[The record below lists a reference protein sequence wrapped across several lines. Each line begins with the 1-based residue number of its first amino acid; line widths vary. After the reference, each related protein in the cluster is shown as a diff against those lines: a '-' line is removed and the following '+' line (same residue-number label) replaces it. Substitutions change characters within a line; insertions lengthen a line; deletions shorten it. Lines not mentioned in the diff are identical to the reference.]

1 MTVAR
6 IAFAGTP
13 DFAVPTLRTLLASE
27 HELVGVWTQP
37 DRPAGRGRQPR
48 PSPVKAV
55 AGAAGIPVHQPERLT
70 SETERAPLVAA
81 EPDVLVVV
89 AYGLLLPRAVL
100 ALPRQGCVNVHAS
113 LLPRWRGAAPI
124 QRAVLAGDSETGVC
138 LMRMDPG
145 MDTGPVYACRRT
157 AIGADD
163 TAGTLHDRLADTGAA
178 LLADNLEGLV
188 HGELEP
194 TPQPEE
200 GVTHAAKITKAEARL
215 DWTQPAHALARQVA
229 ALNPWPV
236 AEADW
241 AGQRLRVW
249 RAHPL
254 APGTTTE
261 PGTVIAAGPE
271 GLDVACGEGCL
282 RITELQAPGGRP
294 QAVASFLNGHAIA
307 PGTRFH

>member
-1 MTVAR
+1 MTAAR

-13 DFAVPTLRTLLASE
+13 DFAVPTLRTLLATA

-55 AGAAGIPVHQPERLT
+55 AEAAGIPVHQPERLT

-81 EPDVLVVV
+81 APDVLVVV
-89 AYGLLLPRAVL
+89 AYGLLLPQAVL

-124 QRAVLAGDSETGVC
+124 QRALLAGDSETGVC
-138 LMRMDPG
+138 LMRMAPG

-157 AIGADD
+157 PIGADD
-163 TAGTLHDRLADTGAA
+163 TAGTLHDRLADAGAA
-178 LLADNLEGLV
+178 LLADNLEGLLR
-188 HGELEP
+188 GELEP

-215 DWTQPAHALARQVA
+215 DWTQPAQALARQVA
-229 ALNPWPV
+229 AFNPWPV

-249 RAHPL
+249 RARPL
-254 APGTTTE
+254 ATETTTE

-294 QAVASFLNGHAIA
+294 QAVAGFLNGHAIA